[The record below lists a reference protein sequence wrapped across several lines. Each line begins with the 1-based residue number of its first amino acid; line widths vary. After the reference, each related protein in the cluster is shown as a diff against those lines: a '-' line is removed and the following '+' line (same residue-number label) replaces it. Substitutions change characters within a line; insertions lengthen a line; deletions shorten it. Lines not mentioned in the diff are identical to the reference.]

1 MAGKEND
8 QRMNMDD
15 FDEKLI
21 SNKVN
26 IIRKSKG
33 FTIKDLT
40 DSINM
45 TQAYISK
52 IERSDK
58 ATPISTLY
66 KIV

>member
-1 MAGKEND
+1 
-8 QRMNMDD
+8 MDD